1 MNDIPLYRVCTQN
14 GWSDRHENLREASLG
29 CSLTD
34 PHRPSS
40 PSPPKGVHS
49 HSGVATPWEGVEDVD
64 TGFLG
69 MDVFQMAKGIIPK
82 SFMPKLQPLG
92 SKMADIRKGVAR
104 SWGLFGRGLSNSKKN
119 HMFRVQGVSPED
131 ITVVLTILKTHPFM
145 GVGANRAG
153 VGLND
158 RDFASAVRKRTQI

>member
-1 MNDIPLYRVCTQN
+1 MNDIRLCRVCTQN

-34 PHRPSS
+34 PYRPSS
-40 PSPPKGVHS
+40 PSSPKGVHS

-92 SKMADIRKGVAR
+92 SKMADTRKGVAR
-104 SWGLFGRGLSNSKKN
+104 SRGWFGRGLSNSKK
-119 HMFRVQGVSPED
+119 
-131 ITVVLTILKTHPFM
+131 KTHVPCTG
-145 GVGANRAG
+145 GVPGGYHGSFDHPQNSPLHGGGGERG
-153 VGLND
+153 RGWV
-158 RDFASAVRKRTQI
+158 